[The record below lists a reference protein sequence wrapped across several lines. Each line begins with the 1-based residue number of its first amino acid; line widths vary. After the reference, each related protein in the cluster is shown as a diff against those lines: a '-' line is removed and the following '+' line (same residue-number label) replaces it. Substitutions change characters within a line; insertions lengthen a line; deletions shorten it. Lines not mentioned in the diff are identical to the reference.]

1 MSSDT
6 VKDLTPSRENNVDT
20 ENKDEHIGNNGGTE
34 ILSKNQRKKL
44 LRHQKWEE
52 ERNLR
57 KSVTLACLPGNPTL
71 NCIEVYVGQNLAFE
85 SERFLLTTSLQ
96 AFNTIKLLLYR
107 LSVRLM
113 LLQVGM
119 YN

>member
-6 VKDLTPSRENNVDT
+6 VKDLTPSRENNVAT
-20 ENKDEHIGNNGGTE
+20 ENKDAHIGNNGGTE

-57 KSVTLACLPGNPTL
+57 KSVTLYPVDILSHIPTVKRT
-71 NCIEVYVGQNLAFE
+71 NSCN
-85 SERFLLTTSLQ
+85 
-96 AFNTIKLLLYR
+96 N
-107 LSVRLM
+107 
-113 LLQVGM
+113 
-119 YN
+119 